1 MKNLEF
7 KHVSFSYGEKKV
19 WEDLNLCFEAGKKSI
34 VMGPSGIGKTT
45 LFRLALGLILPD
57 QGQILGIPGD
67 GAGVLFQEDRLFP
80 HLSVL
85 ENLKVCV
92 PERTEEELLKML
104 FRLGLSGEENRYPA
118 ELSGGMRRR
127 VACIRAVAVRREL
140 YLLDEPFN
148 GLDERL
154 KDRAASWI
162 LEETKG
168 KTLIVITHQIR
179 DAEMLGGKILQF

>member
-92 PERTEEELLKML
+92 PETNRGRT
-104 FRLGLSGEENRYPA
+104 FENA
-118 ELSGGMRRR
+118 
-127 VACIRAVAVRREL
+127 
-140 YLLDEPFN
+140 F
-148 GLDERL
+148 
-154 KDRAASWI
+154 
-162 LEETKG
+162 
-168 KTLIVITHQIR
+168 
-179 DAEMLGGKILQF
+179 

>member
-1 MKNLEF
+1 MKDLEF
-7 KHVSFSYGEKKV
+7 QHVYFSYGEKKV
-19 WEDLNLCFEAGKKSI
+19 WEDLNLRFEAGQKSI
-34 VMGPSGIGKTT
+34 IMGPSGIGKTT
-45 LFRLALGLILPD
+45 LFRLALGLVVPD
-57 QGQILGIPGD
+57 QGQFLGIPRE

-104 FRLGLSGEENRYPA
+104 SILGLSGEENRYPA

-148 GLDERL
+148 GLDESL
-154 KDRAASWI
+154 KGQTASWI
-162 LEETKG
+162 LEETKE
-168 KTLIVITHQIR
+168 KTLVVITHQIR